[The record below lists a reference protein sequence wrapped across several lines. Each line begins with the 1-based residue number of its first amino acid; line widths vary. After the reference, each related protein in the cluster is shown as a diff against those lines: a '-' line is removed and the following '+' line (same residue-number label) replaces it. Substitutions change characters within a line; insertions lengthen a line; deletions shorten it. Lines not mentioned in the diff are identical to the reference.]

1 MPLREGDLENTVL
14 KNLSIDE
21 YEPKT
26 GDARDILVLG
36 FNVNEDAPG
45 KDLYHFLNNSIVEI
59 RDVEVSPNPN
69 PDGNYMVFVELDRN
83 ENVIDNIKSLVVE
96 VERLSGKLGWEFKTP
111 LDEDTFEL
119 NDILLSQFVQTNP
132 DEYLTPNEWKEQQV
146 ESEQKAE
153 QERLEEEANDNTNKI
168 LEFLKASSI
177 LEAGIN
183 DNRLHMRGSRDIASL
198 EIVNFGNGTEVMAEV
213 GISESAIKTDFDKVA
228 ISKLNAMLGEM
239 RAMPIDEYI
248 VIYNPTHTDILVTKA
263 S

>member
-1 MPLREGDLENTVL
+1 MPLREGDLQNTVL

-36 FNVNEDAPG
+36 FNV
-45 KDLYHFLNNSIVEI
+45 
-59 RDVEVSPNPN
+59 
-69 PDGNYMVFVELDRN
+69 
-83 ENVIDNIKSLVVE
+83 
-96 VERLSGKLGWEFKTP
+96 
-111 LDEDTFEL
+111 DTFEL

-132 DEYLTPNEWKEQQV
+132 DEYLTPTEWKEQQF

-153 QERLEEEANDNTNKI
+153 QERLEEEANDNTNRI

-198 EIVNFGNGTEVMAEV
+198 EIVNFGNGTDVMAEV